1 MSNKLAKIIKTEIDK
16 QSLLKKNFEEL
27 DKVASI
33 QRKVAFDWN
42 KVHKA
47 IGRFGTEF
55 KVQNVNDKEVRIYNS
70 TQDIVWPINI
80 VLPVFNFYDDDGNLV
95 SEMEND

>member
-1 MSNKLAKIIKTEIDK
+1 MKNKLAKAIKEQIEKET
-16 QSLLKKNFEEL
+16 LFKKNCAKL
-27 DKVASI
+27 NKIANMQV
-33 QRKVAFDWN
+33 KVAFDWN

-80 VLPVFNFYDDDGNLV
+80 VLPVFNFYDDNGNLV
-95 SEMEND
+95 SEMEN

>member
-1 MSNKLAKIIKTEIDK
+1 MDKKLAEIIKKEIDK
-16 QSLLKKNFEEL
+16 QSLFKKNCEKL
-27 DKVASI
+27 NKIANSQI
-33 QRKVAFDWN
+33 KIAFDWN

-80 VLPVFNFYDDDGNLV
+80 VLPAFNFYDDNGNLV
-95 SEMEND
+95 SEMEK